1 MAPWNGACYTH
12 DAMTQRAAGD
22 VLTAAAVA
30 RWNDAYTAI
39 GRGLFKKESDIS
51 LFENLKVTTG
61 AGDVGVLQGAF
72 GKSGKYKVR
81 FSNGVSEEA
90 RQDPASAVHKLQL
103 VFKKYVFDKNCA
115 RLQ

>member
-1 MAPWNGACYTH
+1 MLNSVAP
-12 DAMTQRAAGD
+12 
-22 VLTAAAVA
+22 V
-30 RWNDAYTAI
+30 RWNDAHTAI

-72 GKSGKYKVR
+72 GKSGKYKVH

-103 VFKKYVFDKNCA
+103 VFKKYIFEKNCA